1 MKLLGL
7 ELPRPSHKDALSA
20 VGGALAVVVGFG
32 IGSSLLGTP
41 LDRAG
46 AIALFIGCLYAF
58 SINSLVTGRDARGRR
73 YAIAASGAGALV
85 GIAAALEHFALL

>member
-7 ELPRPSHKDALSA
+7 DMPRPSHRDALSA

-46 AIALFIGCLYAF
+46 AISLFIGCLYAF
-58 SINSLVTGRDARGRR
+58 SINSLVTGRDAIIGQVL
-73 YAIAASGAGALV
+73 YFTKQAAQALS
-85 GIAAALEHFALL
+85 ES

>member
-7 ELPRPSHKDALSA
+7 DLPRPSHKDALSA
-20 VGGALAVVVGFG
+20 VTGALAVVVGFAV
-32 IGSSLLGTP
+32 GSSLIGNP

-58 SINSLVTGRDARGRR
+58 SLHSLLNGRDAKPRR
-73 YAIAASGAGALV
+73 YAVAASGAGVLV
-85 GIAAALEHFALL
+85 AVAAALEHFAIL